1 MQRLKVKACRYL
13 GANVVLSTSIWG
25 TGIPTEYP
33 KEVGGM

>member
-13 GANVVLSTSIWG
+13 GANVVLRTSIWG
-25 TGIPTEYP
+25 TRIPAEDP